1 MFFLNPFRGR
11 TARKRRAPCWLF
23 IGLKILLFA
32 CCFVNLRNMNEE
44 TAKTL
49 LRALDEYKALGIA
62 DQIDYKKF
70 YLYSIITHSTAIEGS
85 TVTEVE
91 NQLLFDHGI
100 AASGRPMVE
109 QLMNLDLK
117 AAYEQAMRLAASHTP
132 FSQEMLRG
140 LSALVMKNTGSR
152 YSVMAG
158 EFDSSK
164 GDLRKVNVTAGLG
177 GKSYLN
183 YQKVPARLTAFCES
197 MNRRR
202 GQLLRTGDMVEQYC
216 LSFDAHN
223 QLVAIHPWVD
233 GNGRMARLVMNYV
246 QFEFGLVP
254 AKVLSEDRAQYIQ
267 ALVASR
273 EQQSL
278 DPFRQFMLAVHSR
291 NLLREIE
298 NFKQSM
304 RDDVPFAEE
313 PVAFVVKDVAKE
325 VLRILRQQPS
335 ATAAVVASRVG
346 LSARQVQRVMASLRQ
361 QGQLRRV
368 GGRKLGQ
375 WLVLGTG
382 ENLEK

>member
-1 MFFLNPFRGR
+1 
-11 TARKRRAPCWLF
+11 
-23 IGLKILLFA
+23 
-32 CCFVNLRNMNEE
+32 MNEE

-109 QLMNLDLK
+109 QLMNLDLRV
-117 AAYEQAMRLAASHTP
+117 AYEQAMRLVANHTP

-140 LSALVMKNTGSR
+140 LAALVMKNTGSR

-202 GQLLRTGDMVEQYC
+202 GQLLRTGDVVEQYC

-246 QFEFGLVP
+246 QCEFGLVP

-278 DPFRQFMLAVHSR
+278 DPFRQFMLAVHTR

-382 ENLEK
+382 EDAVK